1 MREGEKGERRKKN
14 VLSENVYSRIKI
26 QRASSRKV
34 RGPITYNILA
44 WN

>member
-14 VLSENVYSRIKI
+14 VLSKNVYSSIQM

-34 RGPITYNILA
+34 RGPIMYNILA